1 MRPEINQ
8 LGKKTWKYKIM
19 EIQNYSIG
27 EIREREK
34 ISKYSSKY
42 ATVLN
47 FFEEG
52 LVFPSVTS

>member
-1 MRPEINQ
+1 
-8 LGKKTWKYKIM
+8 M

-34 ISKYSSKY
+34 ISKYTSKY

-47 FFEEG
+47 F
-52 LVFPSVTS
+52 LKKV

>member
-1 MRPEINQ
+1 
-8 LGKKTWKYKIM
+8 M

-34 ISKYSSKY
+34 ISKYTSKY